1 LEGKFHRGISFI
13 VEEKPKWIVVRKYGQ
28 SKGGVKIMVPQ
39 NIHTLLRNGS
49 EELKINAV
57 KVRDLQAEAE
67 IKDMN
72 AIKEDEIVYLTTE
85 EDEEKF

>member
-1 LEGKFHRGISFI
+1 
-13 VEEKPKWIVVRKYGQ
+13 
-28 SKGGVKIMVPQ
+28 MVPQ

-67 IKDMN
+67 IKDMH